1 MISTAKR
8 PIPLEHYLY
17 AGKELWKI
25 VDASRNFLGQGYKI
39 PSAFPGSLVGAQGC
53 MCFPGTR
60 MPARR
65 YGVSKIRNV
74 KLRAFPRYSG
84 WVRAP
89 LPRSEELVD
98 CLQVGVAHQ
107 LEEGVR

>member
-1 MISTAKR
+1 
-8 PIPLEHYLY
+8 
-17 AGKELWKI
+17 
-25 VDASRNFLGQGYKI
+25 
-39 PSAFPGSLVGAQGC
+39 
-53 MCFPGTR
+53 